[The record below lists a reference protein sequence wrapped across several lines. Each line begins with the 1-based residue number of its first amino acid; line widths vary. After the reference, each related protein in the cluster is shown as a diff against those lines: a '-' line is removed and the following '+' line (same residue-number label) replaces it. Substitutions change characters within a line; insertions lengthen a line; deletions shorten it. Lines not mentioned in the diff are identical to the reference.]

1 MNDRPPPNAIYLASK
16 SPRRAEL
23 LRQLGIEFTELRLR
37 EAPGRERDVVEGPR
51 SGESARDYVTRIAR
65 TKALVAWHRM
75 GQRSLPPLPVLA
87 ADTEVVLDG
96 AVFGKPA
103 DAADAARMLA
113 ALSGRTHEVMTALF
127 LKWDHAIEGTVS
139 TSRVTFRPLSAAEI
153 ERYCASGEPL
163 DKAGAYAIQG
173 RGAAFVAHL
182 EGSYSGVMGLPL
194 FEATEVLARI
204 GLSVL

>member
-1 MNDRPPPNAIYLASK
+1 MSDGTLPTSIYLASK

-23 LRQLGIEFTELRLR
+23 LRQLGVEFTELRLR

-51 SGESARDYVTRIAR
+51 DGETARDYVTRIAR

-96 AVFGKPA
+96 AIFGKPV
-103 DAADAARMLA
+103 DAGDASRMLS
-113 ALSGRTHEVMTALF
+113 ALSGRTHEVVTAIY
-127 LKWDHAIEGTVS
+127 LKWDRVIEGTVS
-139 TSRVTFRPLSAAEI
+139 TSKVSFRPLAAGEI
-153 ERYCASGEPL
+153 DRYCASGEPL

-194 FEATEVLARI
+194 FETTEVLARI
-204 GLSVL
+204 GLAVL